1 MRKRKCLWCVS
12 QCSTLLILESCAVNH
27 GDMNTRTPS
36 SSSPFLDT
44 SSHVQLN
51 NELVR
56 LRKEKMEQ
64 DSLVATL
71 RDEVGALTYLPI
83 FLLKSDS

>member
-1 MRKRKCLWCVS
+1 MPDYSVP
-12 QCSTLLILESCAVNH
+12 H
-27 GDMNTRTPS
+27 
-36 SSSPFLDT
+36 PFLVFL
-44 SSHVQLN
+44 SHVQLN

-71 RDEVGALTYLPI
+71 RDEVGALPYLPI
-83 FLLKSDS
+83 FNTDL